1 MQALF
6 LHKIH
11 ARNITQQFHS
21 IYVLYFVLIDVSP
34 EETTSLAYYF
44 RYSSVPHLM

>member
-11 ARNITQQFHS
+11 ARNATQQFRPV
-21 IYVLYFVLIDVSP
+21 YVLYFALIDVSP
-34 EETTSLAYYF
+34 E
-44 RYSSVPHLM
+44 